1 MQLYIFMVNENNIY
15 MDKLQASQVTLAVNN
30 LPANAGD
37 MSCGFDPWVGRI
49 PWRRT

>member
-1 MQLYIFMVNENNIY
+1 MQLYIFMVNEN
-15 MDKLQASQVTLAVNN
+15 KLQASQVTLAVNN